1 MNDEISRRE
10 WVAIATGAATATT
23 VVMGSEEMPA
33 ADQTRAPGDQCP
45 FFDQPLFCKGK
56 KYCQ

>member
-10 WVAIATGAATATT
+10 WVAIATGAVTAST
-23 VVMGSEEMPA
+23 VAFGSEETAAANQEPA
-33 ADQTRAPGDQCP
+33 PAEQCP